1 MSRVQQITIGAEDAG
16 LRLDRWF
23 RQRFPQV
30 TQGRL
35 EKLLRKGEVRVDGK
49 RVKSAHRIDTGQTVR
64 VPPLPDGDAPQRP
77 REPAKEK
84 PVSAEAAAELQ
95 NRVLYRDN
103 AVIVLDKPTGL
114 AVQGGSGQSRHLDGM
129 LDALRF
135 GSGERPRLVHRLDKD
150 TAGILLLARNAGS
163 ARALTAAFRGKTTQK
178 IYWAL
183 VRGVPSEKRGIIDM
197 PLAKRQTGSGEAMAP
212 VATSTLGGEDGKPAQ
227 TLYRLVESYKRAVS
241 WLVLMPLTGR
251 THQLRVHCAA
261 MGLPIIGDGKY
272 GGRAAFPEALGL
284 PRPLHLLARELA
296 VPHPEDGTTLRQT
309 AALPPHMA
317 ESWQKLGFDERKG
330 EAALEALLAY
340 AEGISHSPGQGH
352 GA

>member
-1 MSRVQQITIGAEDAG
+1 MSQVQQITVAAEEAG
-16 LRLDRWF
+16 QRLDRWF

-49 RVKSAHRIDTGQTVR
+49 RAKSAHRIEAGETVR
-64 VPPLPDGDAPQRP
+64 IPPLPDPETARP
-77 REPAKEK
+77 ASDRPGR
-84 PVSAEAAAELQ
+84 VRLSAEAEADLLG
-95 NRVLYRDN
+95 RVLYRD
-103 AVIVLDKPTGL
+103 ASVIALDKPAGL

-150 TAGILLLARNAGS
+150 TAGVLLLARNAAS

-178 IYWAL
+178 VYWAL
-183 VRGVPSEKRGIIDM
+183 VRGVPEERRGLIDL
-197 PLAKRQTGSGEAMAP
+197 PLAKVRSALGDAVAP
-212 VATSTLGGEDGKPAQ
+212 AGEDGKAAQ
-227 TLYRLVESYKRAVS
+227 TLYRVVESYRRDVA

-261 MGLPIIGDGKY
+261 MGTPIVGDGKY
-272 GGRAAFPEALGL
+272 GGRDAFPAKLDL
-284 PRPLHLLARELA
+284 PKSMHLLARELA
-296 VPHPEDGTTLRQT
+296 LPHPDDGTTLRTT
-309 AALPPHMA
+309 APLPAHMA
-317 ESWQKLGFDERKG
+317 ESWKKLGFDERKG
-330 EAALEALLAY
+330 EAAFEALLAY

-352 GA
+352 RSY

>member
-1 MSRVQQITIGAEDAG
+1 MSRVQHITVTAAEAG
-16 LRLDRWF
+16 QRLDRWF
-23 RQRFPQV
+23 RQRFSQV

-35 EKLLRKGEVRVDGK
+35 EKLLRKGEIRVDGK
-49 RVKSAHRIDTGQTVR
+49 RVKSAHRIETGETVR
-64 VPPLPDGDAPQRP
+64 IPPLPDPAAPKPPAEGPKAP
-77 REPAKEK
+77 RTSP
-84 PVSAEAAAELQ
+84 EAAAALQ
-95 NRVLYRDN
+95 ARVLYRDD
-103 AVIVLDKPTGL
+103 AVIALDKPAGL

-150 TAGILLLARNAGS
+150 TAGVLLLARNAQS

-183 VRGVPSEKRGIIDM
+183 VRGVPGEKRGLIDL
-197 PLAKRQTGSGEAMAP
+197 PLAKRPAALGETMAP
-212 VATSTLGGEDGKPAQ
+212 AAEDGKPAQ
-227 TLYRLVESYKRAVS
+227 TLYRLVESHKRAVS

-272 GGRAAFPEALGL
+272 GGRDAFPEALGL
-284 PRPLHLLARELA
+284 PRALHLLARELA
-296 VPHPEDGTTLRQT
+296 VPHPDDGTTLRT
-309 AALPPHMA
+309 SAALPPHMA
-317 ESWQKLGFDERKG
+317 ESWRKLGFDERKG

-340 AEGISHSPGQGH
+340 AEGISHSPSQGRRM
-352 GA
+352 